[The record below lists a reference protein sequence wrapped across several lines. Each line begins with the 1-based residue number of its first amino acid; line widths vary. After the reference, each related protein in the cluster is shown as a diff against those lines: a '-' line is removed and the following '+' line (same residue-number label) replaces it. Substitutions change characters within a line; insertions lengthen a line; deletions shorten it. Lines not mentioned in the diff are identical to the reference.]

1 MRVFVLLVVT
11 LILVPAAA
19 QEQSKRPRKR
29 PGEIITR
36 ADFSQGGFGEDHLE
50 VGKSAPPFSLH
61 WLKRPSTA
69 STDKEKNSSS
79 ASGTISLGEL
89 HAKKPAVLVFGS
101 MTCPPFKGQL
111 AAVDAVFTDF
121 SDVAE
126 FLFIY
131 IREAH
136 PDSVLSVVNS
146 NQHEGLLKIPQASS
160 LSERIETASVCQ
172 RSMELKMPI
181 AIDSMDNKT
190 SRDYAGWPNRCVV
203 VGTDGR
209 VLYKT
214 EVGPSSTNAQRLRT
228 WLTANLADNNSS
240 AP

>member
-1 MRVFVLLVVT
+1 MRTFVIVWCA
-11 LILVPAAA
+11 LILLTAVA
-19 QEQSKRPRKR
+19 QAQRPGKR

-36 ADFSQGGFGEDHLE
+36 PDFSQGGFGEDHLE
-50 VGKSAPPFSLH
+50 IGKEAPPFTLQ
-61 WLKRPSTA
+61 WLKPASSA
-69 STDKEKNSSS
+69 STDKEKNPSS
-79 ASGTISLGEL
+79 APKTISLTEL

-111 AAVDAVFTDF
+111 EAVDAVYADF
-121 SDVAE
+121 SDRAE

-136 PDSVLSVVNS
+136 PDSVLSVVNA
-146 NQHEGLLKIPQASS
+146 NQKEGLLKIPQATS
-160 LSERIETASVCQ
+160 LTERIETAAVCQ

-209 VLYKT
+209 VLYKAD
-214 EVGPSSTNAQRLRT
+214 VGPSSTNAQRLRS
-228 WLTANLADNNSS
+228 WLTANLAEGKSLGR
-240 AP
+240 